1 MLCCVFSFIIL
12 ELKNE
17 LLLNMS
23 NLYPS
28 LKTGQLNNFSNI
40 NSSQQK
46 IKCSQCNTLS
56 TFHICHCCS
65 VARCVSCSKVHLH
78 EWLTLH
84 KPNVSRFSE
93 MNNTCKDNV
102 KHLETVLTQIE
113 MEHQRVLT
121 AINDEFAAKK
131 DEIYNKLVENRD
143 VSKKI
148 ETYLEDVFKRTNQ
161 TVTEPTV
168 TAELYV
174 LVSTHL
180 SPPKIDNPKIETY
193 SHRDRKIEFKLP
205 SCQEVSFVGINIDRS
220 EISPPAN
227 SSSSSTARNYNSE
240 ADLTEAEDDP
250 PSKTNKLKKVLRNIR
265 THASM
270 RKTK

>member
-1 MLCCVFSFIIL
+1 M
-12 ELKNE
+12 E
-17 LLLNMS
+17 LLFNMP

-28 LKTGQLNNFSNI
+28 LIPAQDYHLNNFSKI

-65 VARCVSCSKVHLH
+65 VARCGSCSKTHLH
-78 EWLTLH
+78 EWLNQH
-84 KPNVSRFSE
+84 KPNVDRFSE
-93 MNNTCKDNV
+93 MNSACKENV
-102 KHLETVLTQIE
+102 KHLEAVLTQIE
-113 MEHQRVLT
+113 MERQRVLT

-143 VSKKI
+143 ASKKI
-148 ETYLEDVFKRTNQ
+148 ETYLEDVLKRTNQ

-168 TAELYV
+168 TTELYM
-174 LVSTHL
+174 LVSTQL

-205 SCQEVSFVGINIDRS
+205 SCQEVSFVEINIDRS
-220 EISPPAN
+220 EISSPALSLHRVEN
-227 SSSSSTARNYNSE
+227 QLNSPSSSAARNYSSE
-240 ADLTEAEDDP
+240 ADLTEVEDDH
-250 PSKTNKLKKVLRNIR
+250 PSKTNKLKKVFRNIKSK
-265 THASM
+265 T
-270 RKTK
+270 RKAK